1 LTGGRKLKLVS
12 LLEKK
17 RVGCGCMSALLG
29 FLHFSKIV
37 SRTPA
42 FKEIGWFFSEF
53 LELKKKNK
61 KKKKQQII
69 TFVGTFIGVER
80 MKDILDQN

>member
-1 LTGGRKLKLVS
+1 MGGRKLVS

-17 RVGCGCMSALLG
+17 RVGCGRMSALLG

-42 FKEIGWFFSEF
+42 FKVDRLVFE
-53 LELKKKNK
+53 
-61 KKKKQQII
+61 
-69 TFVGTFIGVER
+69 
-80 MKDILDQN
+80 